1 MDASSPVRRWYAA
14 WNTKDMA
21 AADETVGRNV
31 VVHGENVPDI
41 VGIDAY
47 RKLVT
52 AFWGAFEPLTLT
64 VEQVI
69 AEGDRVL
76 MRSLFAATF
85 AGAFMGLPPSGQRVA
100 WRFHNIYRVDAG
112 RWVEAWTMPDS
123 LSMMRQLGA
132 IPAANEGPTSPR
144 SASR

>member
-14 WNTKDMA
+14 WNTKDMGVV
-21 AADETVGRNV
+21 DETVGTDV
-31 VVHGENVPDI
+31 VMHGENAPDI

-47 RKLVT
+47 KHLVT
-52 AFWGAFEPLTLT
+52 AFWDAFEPLTLT
-64 VEQVI
+64 GEQVI

-85 AGAFMGLPPSGQRVA
+85 AGAFMGLPPTGQRVA
-100 WRFHNIYRVDAG
+100 WRFHKICRVAGG

-123 LSMMRQLGA
+123 LSRLRQLGA
-132 IPAANEGPTSPR
+132 IPDA
-144 SASR
+144 